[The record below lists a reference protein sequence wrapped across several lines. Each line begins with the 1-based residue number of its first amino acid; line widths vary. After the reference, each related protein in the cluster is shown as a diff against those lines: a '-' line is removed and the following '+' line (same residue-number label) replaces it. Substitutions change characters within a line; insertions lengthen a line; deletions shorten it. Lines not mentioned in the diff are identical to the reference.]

1 MALTAHEPDD
11 TALIRYLLG
20 RASGEDTER
29 FDELSIADEAFALR
43 LRAVE
48 HDLVDAY
55 VRGGLTG
62 DDLGAFKAQYLSTPA
77 GLAAVDFAQALRA
90 RAPASTGPRV
100 VRPQVAQW
108 PWPRWALPAAAAL
121 LVATAALLFDNL
133 RLRSQMA
140 EVRSGQALVA
150 ERARQLEEVL
160 RRHEAALSA
169 TEQELARAREALAAA
184 TSHTGVE
191 PPRPAPGSLLAL
203 ALVPAMRGGGAIPEL
218 TIPAGTTDVVL
229 RLQLTALDFAR
240 YEVAL
245 RKAGGNAVLW
255 RSGRLRPPAAAEKNA
270 LPVTVR
276 ASLLDAG
283 AYVVELTGVPARG
296 EAEPLDSYPFRVVR

>member
-1 MALTAHEPDD
+1 MALTAHEPDEP
-11 TALIRYLLG
+11 ALIRYLLG

-55 VRGGLTG
+55 ARDELTG
-62 DDLGAFKAQYLSTPA
+62 DELEAFKAQYLSTPA
-77 GLAAVDFAQALRA
+77 GLAAVEFAQALRA
-90 RAPASTGPRV
+90 REPVSGPRA
-100 VRPQVAQW
+100 VRPPVAQW
-108 PWPRWALPAAAAL
+108 QWPRWALPAAAAL
-121 LVATAALLFDNL
+121 LLATAALLFDDL

-140 EVRSGQALVA
+140 DVRSEQAVLA

-160 RRHEAALSA
+160 RRHQSALSA
-169 TEQELARAREALAAA
+169 NEQELARAREALAAA
-184 TSHTGVE
+184 ASRPGIE
-191 PPRPAPGSLLAL
+191 APRAGAGSLLAL
-203 ALVPAMRGGGAIPEL
+203 ALAPAMRGGGAVPEL
-218 TIPAGTTDVVL
+218 TIPAGTKDVVL

-240 YEVAL
+240 YDAAL
-245 RKAGGNAVLW
+245 KKAGGDAVLW

-276 ASLLDAG
+276 ASLLEPG